1 MKNKLLADLKKTLVA
16 EKIASS
22 SPVKPQSKTPLPTH
36 EHLSDEQLLAQAM
49 KGVKPLQ
56 LEATAP
62 THTRKKLDDNILL

>member
-16 EKIASS
+16 EKIASTI
-22 SPVKPQSKTPLPTH
+22 PVKPHIKTQVATQ
-36 EHLSDEQLLAQAM
+36 EHLTDEQLLAQAM

-62 THTRKKLDDNILL
+62 IQTAKKLDDNT